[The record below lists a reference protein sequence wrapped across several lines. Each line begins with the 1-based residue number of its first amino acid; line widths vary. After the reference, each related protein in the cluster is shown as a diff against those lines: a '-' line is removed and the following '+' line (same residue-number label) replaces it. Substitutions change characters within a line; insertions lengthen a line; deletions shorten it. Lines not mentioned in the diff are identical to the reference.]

1 MTTDPQA
8 GPADSAARRPLLIA
22 HRGTPRERPENTLP
36 AFLRALELGADGIE
50 IDVHVTRDGTVVVH
64 HDPVPRATA
73 PSGRLAG
80 RPIDALTFDELQG
93 FSIHGVALIP
103 TLAETLAVVKGRAE
117 LFVELK
123 GAGIESAVVEQIR
136 TSAMPSRCA
145 VHSFDQDAIRRLGEL
160 APELRRGLLFDR
172 APTDISASMRDTGAR
187 DVWPHWELINPALV
201 GAVHAAG
208 GRVIAWTVNR
218 PDVARALT
226 AQGVDGLCTDVLGE
240 LRSVIEGAA

>member
-1 MTTDPQA
+1 MTTDPQP
-8 GPADSAARRPLLIA
+8 GPADPAARHPLLIA

-80 RPIDALTFDELQG
+80 RRIDALTFDELQG
-93 FSIHGVALIP
+93 FSIRGMALIP

-136 TSAMPSRCA
+136 RSAMPSRCA
-145 VHSFDQDAIRRLGEL
+145 VHSFDHDAIRRLGEL

-172 APTDISASMRDTGAR
+172 APTDIAGSMRDTGAR
-187 DVWPHWELINPALV
+187 DVWPHWELITPPLV

-218 PDVARALT
+218 PEVARALT
-226 AQGVDGLCTDVLGE
+226 TQAVDGLCTDVLGE
-240 LRSVIEGAA
+240 LRSAIGSAS

>member
-1 MTTDPQA
+1 MTTDPQP
-8 GPADSAARRPLLIA
+8 GPADPAARRPLLIA

-80 RPIDALTFDELQG
+80 RRIDALTFDELQG
-93 FSIHGVALIP
+93 FSIRGMALIP

-136 TSAMPSRCA
+136 RSAMPSRCA
-145 VHSFDQDAIRRLGEL
+145 VHSFDHDAIRRLGEL

-172 APTDISASMRDTGAR
+172 APTDIAGSMRDTGAR
-187 DVWPHWELINPALV
+187 DVWPRWELITPALV

-218 PDVARALT
+218 PEVARALT
-226 AQGVDGLCTDVLGE
+226 AQAVDGLCTDVLGE
-240 LRSVIEGAA
+240 LRSAIGSAS

>member
-1 MTTDPQA
+1 MTTDSQP
-8 GPADSAARRPLLIA
+8 GPADTQARVPLLVA
-22 HRGTPRERPENTLP
+22 HRGSPRERPENTLP
-36 AFLRALELGADGIE
+36 SFLRALELGADGIE
-50 IDVHVTRDGTVVVH
+50 IDVHGTRDGKVVVH

-80 RPIDALTFDELQG
+80 RRIDALTFEELQG
-93 FSIHGVALIP
+93 FSIRGMALIP

-123 GAGIESAVVEQIR
+123 GVGIEQAVAEQIR
-136 TSAMPSRCA
+136 GSTMPSWCA
-145 VHSFDQDAIRRLGEL
+145 VHSFDHDAIRRLRDL

-172 APTDISASMRDTGAR
+172 APTDVAASMRETGAL
-187 DVWPHWELINPALV
+187 DIWPHWEMINPELV
-201 GAVHAAG
+201 SAVHAAG

-240 LRSVIEGAA
+240 LRSAIESAA